1 MAEDGGARSLC
12 AILEPSD
19 ETLHGRCWCNQRSQ
33 NCSTR
38 IVRLCSLEDK
48 MRTRRS
54 VRVILVDQRQRV
66 LLIKVEDSLV
76 SDPEASWLTGGFWVT
91 LGGELKAGET
101 PQFAA
106 RREVQEE
113 TGFAGIDVGPVIGS
127 GQQTLVWRGE
137 DTALTETFVAAYL
150 EGDAD
155 RLTGDCWT
163 EHERSPSLKCDGGR
177 WRNLQRRMR

>member
-1 MAEDGGARSLC
+1 M
-12 AILEPSD
+12 
-19 ETLHGRCWCNQRSQ
+19 
-33 NCSTR
+33 R
-38 IVRLCSLEDK
+38 I
-48 MRTRRS
+48 RRS

-91 LGGELKAGET
+91 LGSELKAGET

-113 TGFAGIDVGPVIGS
+113 TGFARIDVGPVIGS

-155 RLTGDCWT
+155 RLTGDRWT
-163 EHERSPSLKCDGGR
+163 EHERSSITAMRWWSLAELAATDETILPQELPNLAGLVVKRSFPSRLLSI
-177 WRNLQRRMR
+177 NLGAGPRPPSAPVGQTEGIE